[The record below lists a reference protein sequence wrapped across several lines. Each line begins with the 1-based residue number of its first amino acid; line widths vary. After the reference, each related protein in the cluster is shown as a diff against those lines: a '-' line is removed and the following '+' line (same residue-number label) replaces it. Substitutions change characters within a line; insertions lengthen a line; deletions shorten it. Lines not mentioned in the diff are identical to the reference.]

1 MEKVIRYV
9 VTVKAV
15 IEKEEK
21 LGKEWKK
28 VSDNPEEYGYTPE
41 IVKTVQRELVVYEQI
56 VDNLNMAELVNVVN
70 GIN

>member
-21 LGKEWKK
+21 LG
-28 VSDNPEEYGYTPE
+28 EEYGYTPE
-41 IVKTVQRELVVYEQI
+41 IVKTVQRDLVVYEQI